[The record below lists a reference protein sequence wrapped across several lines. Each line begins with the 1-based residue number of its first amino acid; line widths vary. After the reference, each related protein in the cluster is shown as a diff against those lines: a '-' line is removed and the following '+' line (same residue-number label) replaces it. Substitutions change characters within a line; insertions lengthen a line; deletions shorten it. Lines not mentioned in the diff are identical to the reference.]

1 MPVKLR
7 SSDLETATSRLKLKP
22 RKAPY
27 RIRVANGV
35 ALGYRRT
42 EASFGTDAIVADGG
56 GNELA
61 FADANDREAAN
72 GKTILSFDQAMT
84 GGCWRAA
91 RTRPSRTSRC

>member
-22 RKAPY
+22 RKSPY

-42 EASFGTDAIVADGG
+42 EASFGTWSAIVADGG
-56 GNELA
+56 SNEQRK
-61 FADANDREAAN
+61 NSNR
-72 GKTILSFDQAMT
+72 K
-84 GGCWRAA
+84 
-91 RTRPSRTSRC
+91 